1 MSKKWLIQKVNLKIG
16 VADVVCLIKRNN
28 RARRISVRII
38 SRDEIVLTIPSHE
51 SISKGTEFV
60 QSKREWIRKKTQEM
74 PVNNDLLSFF
84 LENSTIWLDAR
95 PRSIQIFFSDSNKN
109 FHYHIESDSILL
121 TLPKM
126 VNKEDCLLSFLM
138 RLARFYL
145 PERLKS
151 CAEKVGMNYSRVR
164 VGNQRSRWG
173 SCSSKKVISL
183 NWRILLL
190 DYEIG
195 DYVLYHELAHLK
207 HMNHSTKYWALLN
220 DWLGEAKKL
229 DKQLSDQGKRLMLLA
244 RN

>member
-1 MSKKWLIQKVNLKIG
+1 MSKKGLVQKVILKFG
-16 VADVVCLIKRNN
+16 DSDVVCLIKRNN

-38 SRDEIVLTIPSHE
+38 SRDEIVLTVPSYE
-51 SISKGTEFV
+51 SISKGMEFV

-74 PVNNDLLSFF
+74 PVNNNLLSFF
-84 LENSTIWLDAR
+84 LENSIIWLDTDPDLFKFFFR
-95 PRSIQIFFSDSNKN
+95 ILIKISTIILKQIR
-109 FHYHIESDSILL
+109 ILL
-121 TLPKM
+121 TLPKT

-195 DYVLYHELAHLK
+195 NYVLYHELAHLK

-220 DWLGEAKKL
+220 DWLGRQKNWISNSLCKE
-229 DKQLSDQGKRLMLLA
+229 SD
-244 RN
+244 